1 MHALRA
7 FAERVPLSID
17 RPNMTATSAYLN
29 RPLRTYL
36 AARRDRARADRRHYR
51 IQARNAADAIRS
63 GRSDLAAMNSH
74 WADCPDGVKA
84 IRRENIETWL
94 RFVRELRALHTA
106 SIRCAR
112 AGE

>member
-1 MHALRA
+1 ML
-7 FAERVPLSID
+7 
-17 RPNMTATSAYLN
+17 ATSSFLN

-36 AARRDRARADRRHYR
+36 AARCDRARADRRHYR

-63 GRSDLAAMNSH
+63 GRSDLAATDSH
-74 WADCPDGVKA
+74 WADCPEGVKA
-84 IRRENIETWL
+84 IRRENVETWL
-94 RFVRELRALHTA
+94 RFVRELRSLHST